1 MGVVKI
7 QLEEWLCW
15 LNARALLTRGSDIHG
30 IIWYKVSY
38 NRLLEC
44 ITPAFL
50 AVVCRSFGYLYFFHV
65 YVLAP
70 INVNRHNHDDD
81 GRSRLEASFLR
92 LFYRDPRILNSFL
105 HVDQVYLDRSISR
118 YIPTLINL
126 QK

>member
-1 MGVVKI
+1 M
-7 QLEEWLCW
+7 
-15 LNARALLTRGSDIHG
+15 
-30 IIWYKVSY
+30 
-38 NRLLEC
+38 
-44 ITPAFL
+44 
-50 AVVCRSFGYLYFFHV
+50 
-65 YVLAP
+65 LAP

-81 GRSRLEASFLR
+81 DDDDGQSRLEASFLR